1 MAWPSMAWSPEMAQ
15 AQFAQSSGVTWFEQP
30 PDVHTALNDAYS
42 DPAWDMIYSID
53 VECVAVG
60 KTHEVTD
67 RTPCQVALVNGN
79 GEVLFNTYIK
89 PAQRVVS
96 CLTPITGVTLADLE
110 HGISLDEAV
119 AELKQ
124 LIPKDA
130 TLVGQNIDSDVF
142 WMQLTRGV
150 DFADVVDIG
159 EIFKGFN
166 AQYGNYSYHS
176 LQHEARVLLREQ
188 PPLGAHDAVWD
199 AQASVMLYKIA
210 RCATPAELR
219 DMQQRLMAQRPAP
232 SVGKLH
238 NYQIDGVCMAKFM
251 KKFCI
256 CGLP

>member
-1 MAWPSMAWSPEMAQ
+1 MAWSSTPWLPAMPQ
-15 AQFAQSSGVTWFEQP
+15 DQFQQSYGVTWQQQSS
-30 PDVHTALNDAYS
+30 DALTGVYDADA

-67 RTPCQVALVNGN
+67 RSPCQVALVNGHC
-79 GEVLFNTYIK
+79 EVLLNTYIR

-110 HGISLDEAV
+110 HGISLDEAI
-119 AELKQ
+119 AEVKQ
-124 LIPKDA
+124 LLPKDA
-130 TLVGQNIDSDVF
+130 TLVGQNIDSDVS

-150 DFADVVDIG
+150 DFADHVDIG

-166 AQYGNYSYHS
+166 ARYGNYSYHS
-176 LQHEARVLLREQ
+176 LQHEARVLLRQQ

-199 AQASVMLYKIA
+199 AQASVMLYKRA
-210 RCATPAELR
+210 KWATQDELSA
-219 DMQQRLMAQRPAP
+219 MQQMLIAERPAP
-232 SVGKLH
+232 SVAKLH
-238 NYQIDGVCMAKFM
+238 NYQIDSVCMAKFM
-251 KKFCI
+251 KQFCI